1 MLRRSATECIQP
13 GTTHSS
19 YGRARYVFGS
29 GGDSGRVWR
38 LLLLLQLLLLL
49 LHKGLHDLV
58 FALGL
63 VRVAASRAL
72 RLCLH
77 RAVRRKQR
85 GVA

>member
-1 MLRRSATECIQP
+1 MLRRSECIQP

-38 LLLLLQLLLLL
+38 LLLLLQLLLL